1 MSAQNN
7 TPSDAGSTSP
17 SSRPPDKR
25 LPGDP
30 AESPELARDLI
41 FRGAKYDF
49 EQLTLRDHQGGTI
62 QRQAIRHP
70 GAAVI
75 LPILPSN
82 PAPNP
87 SSAQIVFIRNYRFA
101 PRVVLWELPA
111 GTMEPGEDPAL
122 TAARELEEEAGY
134 SAATLIP
141 LGRFYT
147 SPGMTD
153 EMMHAY
159 AAVGLRPV
167 GQRLEADENIT
178 VHPIAVEEAMAM
190 LDRGELIDGKTVA
203 ALLLAERKGLF
214 RGRLG

>member
-7 TPSDAGSTSP
+7 TPSDAGSTPPSP
-17 SSRPPDKR
+17 R

-30 AESPELARDLI
+30 SETPELARDLI

-49 EQLTLRDHQGGTI
+49 EQITLRDQHGGTI
-62 QRQAIRHP
+62 QRQAVRHP

-75 LPILPSN
+75 LPILYPDLATS
-82 PAPNP
+82 PA
-87 SSAQIVFIRNYRFA
+87 SAQIVFIRNYRFA

-111 GTMEPGEDPAL
+111 GTMERGEDPIL
-122 TAARELEEEAGY
+122 TAARELEEETGY

-147 SPGMTD
+147 TPGMTD

-159 AAVGLRPV
+159 AAFGLRPV

-178 VHPIAVEEAMAM
+178 VRPIAVEEAMAM
-190 LDRGELIDGKTVA
+190 IDRGELVDGKTVV